1 LVLSAGY
8 FGDGFADWYAC
19 NSTSRVPLVV
29 LNHVLDISLETY
41 GAEVHL
47 LRAGFGGTIGVAEVE
62 RELRSKKYKI
72 VTITHV
78 DTSTGANV
86 PSVSYVRALPNS
98 IIPFHCQACFRTLSL
113 WLMP

>member
-1 LVLSAGY
+1 MVLSAGY
-8 FGDGFADWYAC
+8 FGDGFADWYAY
-19 NSTSRVPLVV
+19 NLTSRVPLVV

-47 LRAGFGGTIGVAEVE
+47 LRAGFGGTIDVAQVE
-62 RELRSKKYKI
+62 RELQSKKYKI

-86 PSVSYVRALPNS
+86 PSVSYVRAPPNS
-98 IIPFHCQACFRTLSL
+98 IIPFHCQPCFRTLSR